1 MPDSL
6 TYAKYSSKIKRSFFL
21 SFFFF
26 FFFFFF
32 TSRGN
37 SIWNSGHFKLNMI
50 MDYVTF
56 IREHRIHIHIK
67 NSHISSEKPP
77 YHWHLEYK
85 TKFQVQAQRKI
96 NLGRVAC
103 TSSVSNDHSL
113 LLLVMIILLKEAKS
127 VLNYFML
134 PITFQC
140 NPGRTI
146 FFWKRSHSLSTFCKN
161 ITRGHFTLI
170 LKLAELK
177 YLKSHFLRKSRI
189 ARHSS
194 KNRSFY
200 HFAKT
205 SLLVT

>member
-6 TYAKYSSKIKRSFFL
+6 TYAKYANAL

-26 FFFFFF
+26 F
-32 TSRGN
+32 TSWGN
-37 SIWNSGHFKLNMI
+37 SMWNSRHFKLNMI

-56 IREHRIHIHIK
+56 IRKHRIHIQIK
-67 NSHISSEKPP
+67 NSHISSEKSP
-77 YHWHLEYK
+77 YIITDTWSI
-85 TKFQVQAQRKI
+85 TQFQVHARRKI

-103 TSSVSNDHSL
+103 TSSVSKDHSL

-127 VLNYFML
+127 VLNYYFML

-146 FFWKRSHSLSTFCKN
+146 FFWKRSHSLSTFWK
-161 ITRGHFTLI
+161 ILTRGHFTLI

>member
-1 MPDSL
+1 M
-6 TYAKYSSKIKRSFFL
+6 
-21 SFFFF
+21 
-26 FFFFFF
+26 
-32 TSRGN
+32 
-37 SIWNSGHFKLNMI
+37 WNSGHFKLNMI
-50 MDYVTF
+50 MGYVTF
-56 IREHRIHIHIK
+56 ILEHCIHIPIK
-67 NSHISSEKPP
+67 NSHISSEKTP
-77 YHWHLEYK
+77 YHWHLEYH
-85 TKFQVQAQRKI
+85 TISSSSPEKI

-103 TSSVSNDHSL
+103 TSSVSKDHSL

-146 FFWKRSHSLSTFCKN
+146 FFWKRSHSLSTFCK
-161 ITRGHFTLI
+161 ILTRGHFTLI

-200 HFAKT
+200 YFAKT